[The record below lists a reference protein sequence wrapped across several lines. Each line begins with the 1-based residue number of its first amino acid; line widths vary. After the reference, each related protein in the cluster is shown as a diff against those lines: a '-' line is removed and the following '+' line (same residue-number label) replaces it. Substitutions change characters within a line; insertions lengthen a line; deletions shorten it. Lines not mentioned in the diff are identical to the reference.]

1 LNTKLI
7 MILSAAVLGITGMTL
22 TFMPAEILAY
32 AHILAAKPLQFV
44 LQAAGALYI
53 GFAMLNWMSKGAV
66 IGGIYNKPI
75 ALANFTHFF
84 MVSMACIHALI
95 DNPKLPLPVWIF
107 TVTYIIFAQLF
118 GLISFRHPVAGSQ
131 SKQGI

>member
-84 MVSMACIHALI
+84 MVSMAGIHDLI
-95 DNPKLPLPVWIF
+95 DNPNLPPALWGF
-107 TVTYIIFAQLF
+107 TVIYCLFAQSF
-118 GLISFRHPVAGSQ
+118 GLISFRQPGTKSQ
-131 SKQGI
+131 RA